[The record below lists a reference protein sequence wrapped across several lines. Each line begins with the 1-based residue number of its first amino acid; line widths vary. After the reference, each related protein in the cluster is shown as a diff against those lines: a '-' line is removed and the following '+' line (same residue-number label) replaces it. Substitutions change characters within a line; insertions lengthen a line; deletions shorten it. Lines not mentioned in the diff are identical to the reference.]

1 SSDDSVS
8 PALLNSFIKNSW
20 TIEALFQNC
29 SRHQRKFNHIHVSAC
44 WNKLGHLSK
53 DSEQWYNQPS
63 NQSALESLVQQTLR
77 VVQGPEIQA
86 RQLANIVHGIV
97 KSGALKVSRESLGD
111 LMKALAGAFR
121 EHMGSCN
128 AQELANA
135 AWAFAKAGHVDAEL
149 FAALASSA
157 QEKWYL
163 DNFNAQEAANTTWAF
178 ATAGHSDAKLFKAL
192 GEVVE
197 QRLSSFTPQG
207 LANTV
212 WAFAKANFL
221 DARLLRMMGEM
232 AQQSMDLFNEM
243 DLANTTWAFARLG
256 QFDPDLFTALA
267 KSAEWHLEQQ
277 SFNAQGLASTIWAFS
292 KAGYREAAL
301 FEAFTKAVCQ
311 RLATKHG
318 SDFNSQDLAN
328 IAWAFAKACQLD
340 EKLFKALSRAAVGCL
355 DDFNAQ
361 DLGNIAW
368 AFAKAGYFDKEL
380 FNSVASSFCNGKQN
394 LDDLTAPHVANIAW
408 AFAKAD
414 VKLDVPLFSAL
425 ARSASQRVG
434 DFTTQETAILAWVFA
449 SANQL
454 DSGLFASLA
463 SSVLSCLDDFDEEEL
478 DNMEWAFARAGQRKV
493 VKTLQNR
500 KKTTSSSGALAS
512 LGSFEKP
519 SCGQIV
525 VAGGGIGGAAV
536 AVALQ
541 SRGFEVVVLE
551 ADGSFDARKQGYGLT
566 IQGYGSTTQ
575 ALGIDLASDDAPS
588 TSHYTFSHSGEI
600 LGFFGEAFGS
610 SKDRKESEGISSGR
624 FIHIPR
630 QMLRRRI
637 LDKLHP
643 GTIRW
648 NSKLKSFKC
657 TQKSKK
663 SQKNGVRITLTDGTN
678 MDAALLVGS
687 DGIFST
693 VRRQLALPGDR
704 LNYVGLVVVLG
715 IIREEEMCVS
725 LAHRRIFET
734 VDGCTRIYA
743 MPFTT
748 ASTMWQLS
756 FPMAEEAAKKLCKD
770 QAALKAEIVRR
781 CESWHSPIPEMLRK
795 TPLDSFSG
803 YPVYDRDLLEPQVL
817 RSTEESLRRV
827 TLIGDAAHPMTP
839 FKAQGANQAL
849 IDAVLLADVL
859 VESIQK
865 SGELGFE
872 AALPLFERKMLSRS
886 ARVVVGSREKAREMH
901 SRLALQPA
909 RKVQRETGLDPQK
922 AIRVLREKGIGAQCA
937 MDPRGLDA
945 VVAETIAEPGSSE
958 APQRRPPKRPRG
970 AENVGARKLR
980 KKPREEAEALEKGAM
995 SEPAPKQPLWGYIED
1010 AWHKC
1015 LLLETR
1021 KSGRHKVEWLEDG
1034 TQSLLNAD
1042 CVQPR
1047 AADQSDLAHANKE
1060 GALVLLGL
1068 MADHLVDLDP
1078 TQLPEGGEG
1087 KKQRKKGRS
1096 RPSQTVSIE
1105 ELLARFVLP
1114 ALGSPAAFVRLR
1126 GLWVSAAFARQAP
1139 RLGRR
1144 GAAAGLCTEALKLLH
1159 DQADSFWVLL
1169 GVWVSEW

>member
-1 SSDDSVS
+1 MGLNGASKGKGGRKGKSSDDAVS

-63 NQSALESLVQQTLR
+63 NQSALDSLVQQTLL
-77 VVQGPEIQA
+77 VVQGTDIQA

-97 KSGALKVSRESLGD
+97 KSGALKVGTESLGD

-135 AWAFAKAGHVDAEL
+135 AWAFAKAGHVDTEL
-149 FAALASSA
+149 FSALAAAA
-157 QEKWYL
+157 QETWYL
-163 DNFNAQEAANTTWAF
+163 ENFNAQEAANTTWAF
-178 ATAGHSDAKLFKAL
+178 ATANHSDPKLFKAL

-197 QRLSSFTPQG
+197 MRLSSFTPQG

-221 DARLLRMMGEM
+221 DARLLRKMGDM
-232 AQQSMDLFNEM
+232 AQQSMELFNEM

-256 QFDPDLFTALA
+256 QFDPDLFAALA

-277 SFNAQGLASTIWAFS
+277 SFNAQGLASTIWAFA

-318 SDFNSQDLAN
+318 PDFNSQDLAN

-434 DFTTQETAILAWVFA
+434 DFTTQETSILAWVFA

-454 DSGLFASLA
+454 DPGLFASLA
-463 SSVLSCLDDFDEEEL
+463 SSVLSSLDDFDEEEL

-500 KKTTSSSGALAS
+500 KTKTTSSSGVLAS

-551 ADGSFDARKQGYGLT
+551 ADESFDARKQGYGLT

-630 QMLRRRI
+630 QMLRKRI

-657 TQKSKK
+657 TQKKK
-663 SQKNGVRITLTDGTN
+663 SPKNGVHITLTDGTN
-678 MDAALLVGS
+678 MDAGLLVGS

-725 LAHRRIFET
+725 LARRRIFET

-748 ASTMWQLS
+748 TSTMWQLS

-781 CESWHSPIPEMLRK
+781 CETWHSPIPEMLAK

-803 YPVYDRDLLEPQVL
+803 YPVYDRDLLEPHVL
-817 RSTEESLRRV
+817 RSTEEALRRV

-865 SGELGFE
+865 SGELGLD

-886 ARVVVGSREKAREMH
+886 ARMVVGSREKAREMH

-958 APQRRPPKRPRG
+958 ASKRRPLKRPRG
-970 AENVGARKLR
+970 AEDVEARKPR
-980 KKPREEAEALEKGAM
+980 KKSREEALEKGAM

-1015 LLLETR
+1015 VLLEIK
-1021 KSGRHKVEWLEDG
+1021 KSGRHKASG
-1034 TQSLLNAD
+1034 S
-1042 CVQPR
+1042 VQ
-1047 AADQSDLAHANKE
+1047 AA
-1060 GALVLLGL
+1060 
-1068 MADHLVDLDP
+1068 
-1078 TQLPEGGEG
+1078 
-1087 KKQRKKGRS
+1087 
-1096 RPSQTVSIE
+1096 I
-1105 ELLARFVLP
+1105 
-1114 ALGSPAAFVRLR
+1114 
-1126 GLWVSAAFARQAP
+1126 
-1139 RLGRR
+1139 
-1144 GAAAGLCTEALKLLH
+1144 
-1159 DQADSFWVLL
+1159 
-1169 GVWVSEW
+1169 